1 MTNKKYAFKIR
12 RINPISK
19 SVSVK
24 QNDNLELKCTMTSTE
39 LVMLINW
46 NKQDDQLDPEHHKIS
61 DDQSQLTILNIQP
74 RHAGKY
80 MCRAQPIA
88 ADPNQRDQVQ
98 IITVVVEPEAKATTR
113 RPIKLSLTRN
123 NIEPELISVDCSVIS
138 GQEDIASIDL
148 KRLTS
153 NGLENIEN
161 YKNFDIDID
170 NIHLFADLE
179 NIPENYGIVL

>member
-1 MTNKKYAFKIR
+1 M
-12 RINPISK
+12 
-19 SVSVK
+19 K
-24 QNDNLELKCTMTSTE
+24 QNDNLELKCTIASTE
-39 LVMLINW
+39 SVMLINW
-46 NKQDDQLDPEHHKIS
+46 NKQNDQLEPEHHKIS
-61 DDQSQLTILNIQP
+61 EDQSQLTILNIQP

-98 IITVVVEPEAKATTR
+98 IITVVVEPEAKAS
-113 RPIKLSLTRN
+113 PIKLSLTRN
-123 NIEPELISVDCSVIS
+123 NVDPELISVDCSVIS
-138 GQEDIASIDL
+138 GQDNIASIDL